1 MTKVRKI
8 LATILGG
15 LLIGSASSAMNSG
28 SVKKPVGAKIQKIM
42 KALQTRKLNGVQS
55 KTLIDYLDKHHDLQK
70 IEDSKSAADNAEMN
84 VGNWDTWSNW
94 NNWDTWSNW
103 NNWDT
108 WSNWNNWDTWSNW
121 SNY

>member
-1 MTKVRKI
+1 MTKARKI

-15 LLIGSASSAMNSG
+15 LLIGSSSSAINPG
-28 SVKKPVGAKIQKIM
+28 SAKKPVGAKIQKIM
-42 KALQTRKLNGVQS
+42 KALQTRKLNGIQS

-70 IEDSKSAADNAEMN
+70 MEDGKSAADDTEMN

-108 WSNWNNWDTWSNW
+108 WSNWSNF
-121 SNY
+121 